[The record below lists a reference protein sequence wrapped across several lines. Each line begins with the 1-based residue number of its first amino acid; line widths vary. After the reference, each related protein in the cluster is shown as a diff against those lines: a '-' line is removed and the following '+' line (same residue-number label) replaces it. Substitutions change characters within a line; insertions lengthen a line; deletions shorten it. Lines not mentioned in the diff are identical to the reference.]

1 MKLTEVCDLVAT
13 LCVCE
18 SELTGRETHKKVTDI
33 EAVTVDGKFI
43 AESYKLGINDAIS
56 SFVKKYFHC
65 DEYFFTG
72 QKSSVVCK
80 TSLYGAVTKLT
91 VSADLHTVIKL

>member
-1 MKLTEVCDLVAT
+1 MKLAEICDLAAT
-13 LCVCE
+13 VCVCE
-18 SELTGRETHKKVTDI
+18 SDAICCRVHTKVTDI

-43 AESYKLGINDAIS
+43 AESYKLGINDAMS
-56 SFVKKYFHC
+56 SFVKKYFRC
-65 DEYFFTG
+65 DRYFFTG
-72 QKSSVVCK
+72 QKSNVVCK

>member
-1 MKLTEVCDLVAT
+1 MKLAEICDLAAT
-13 LCVCE
+13 VCVRE
-18 SELTGRETHKKVTDI
+18 SDAICCREHTKVTDI

-65 DEYFFTG
+65 DEYFFTER
-72 QKSSVVCK
+72 KSNVVCR
-80 TSLYGAVTKLT
+80 SSRNGNVTKVT
-91 VSADLHTVIKL
+91 VSADLHTVTRL

>member
-33 EAVTVDGKFI
+33 EAVTIDGNLI
-43 AESYKLGINDAIS
+43 VENYKLNIDDAIN

-65 DEYFFTG
+65 DGYFFTG
-72 QKSSVVCK
+72 RKSSVVCK
-80 TSLYGAVTKLT
+80 SNRNASVTKVT
-91 VSADLHTVIKL
+91 VSADLHTVTRL

>member
-13 LCVCE
+13 VCVRE
-18 SELTGRETHKKVTDI
+18 SDAIYCRAHNKVTDI

-43 AESYKLGINDAIS
+43 AESYKLGIDDAIS
-56 SFVKKYFHC
+56 SFVKKYFNC
-65 DEYFFTG
+65 DDYFFTG
-72 QKSSVVCK
+72 RKSSVICR

-91 VSADLHTVIKL
+91 VSADLHTVTRL

>member
-1 MKLTEVCDLVAT
+1 MKLTEICDLAAT
-13 LCVCE
+13 VCVRE
-18 SELTGRETHKKVTDI
+18 SDAFCCREHTKVTDI

-43 AESYKLGINDAIS
+43 AESYKLGIDDAVN

-65 DEYFFTG
+65 DDYFFTG
-72 QKSSVVCK
+72 RKSSVVCK

>member
-1 MKLTEVCDLVAT
+1 MKLTEICDLVAT

-18 SELTGRETHKKVTDI
+18 SELTGCDTHKKVTDI
-33 EAVTVDGKFI
+33 EAVTIDGKLI
-43 AESYKLGINDAIS
+43 VENYKLNIDDAIN

-72 QKSSVVCK
+72 RKSSVVCK
-80 TSLYGAVTKLT
+80 SNRNGSVTKVT
-91 VSADLHTVIKL
+91 VSADLHTVTRL

>member
-33 EAVTVDGKFI
+33 EAVTIDGKLI
-43 AESYKLGINDAIS
+43 VENYKLNIDDAINS
-56 SFVKKYFHC
+56 SSKEIFPLRWIFLYWTKK
-65 DEYFFTG
+65 
-72 QKSSVVCK
+72 QR
-80 TSLYGAVTKLT
+80 SL
-91 VSADLHTVIKL
+91 

>member
-1 MKLTEVCDLVAT
+1 MKLTEICDLAAT
-13 LCVCE
+13 VCVRE
-18 SELTGRETHKKVTDI
+18 SDAICCRAHKKVTDI

-43 AESYKLGINDAIS
+43 AESYKLGINDAMS

-72 QKSSVVCK
+72 RKSSVVCK

>member
-1 MKLTEVCDLVAT
+1 MKLTEICDLVAT

-33 EAVTVDGKFI
+33 EAVTTDGKFI
-43 AESYKLGINDAIS
+43 VESYKLNIDAAIN

-65 DEYFFTG
+65 DGYFFTG
-72 QKSSVVCK
+72 RKSSVVCK
-80 TSLYGAVTKLT
+80 SNRSASVTKVT
-91 VSADLHTVIKL
+91 VSADLHTVTRL